1 MIQVAGKQIAWREGL
16 TVSDLLDEL
25 EDPHPYAVV
34 RINGHYVT
42 RPNFE
47 NTPIPDDA
55 EVYLIPMVAGG

>member
-1 MIQVAGKQIAWREGL
+1 MIQVAGKQMAWREGM

-34 RINGHYVT
+34 RINEQYVT

-47 NTPIPDDA
+47 HTSVPDEA
-55 EVYLIPMVAGG
+55 EVFLIPMIAGG